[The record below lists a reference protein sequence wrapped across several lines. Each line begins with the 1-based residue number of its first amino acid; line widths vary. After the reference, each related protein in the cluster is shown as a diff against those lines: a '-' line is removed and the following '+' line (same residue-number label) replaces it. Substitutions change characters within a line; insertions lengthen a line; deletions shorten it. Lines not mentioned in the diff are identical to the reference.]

1 MTTTPLSENNDL
13 APEQGPDPEFIRC
26 LEEEAEL
33 IKEAIGD
40 GISPM
45 RAHARAIM
53 WVDAL
58 VKIHAVGLDQA
69 LTDADPNQ
77 CAVWS
82 RDLTSLEMGLA
93 LLQNIPPLKQ
103 PQE

>member
-1 MTTTPLSENNDL
+1 MTSTPFSENDDL
-13 APEQGPDPEFIRC
+13 TSEQGPDPEFIRC

-33 IKEAIGD
+33 IKQAIGE

-45 RAHARAIM
+45 QAHARAIM
-53 WVDAL
+53 WMDAL
-58 VKIHAVGLDQA
+58 VKMHAVGLDQS
-69 LTDADPNQ
+69 LTDGDPNQ

-93 LLQNIPPLKQ
+93 ILQNTPPLKQ